1 MPEKI
6 NWTVTVQVVGGPKL
20 SEARTLE
27 VEAYDLLEVE
37 VPDGDETTPGRLLV
51 NVQPGGAGQV
61 KFLMISSDLYH
72 DALTYTVDGDPTEV
86 HLNDL
91 QLFIGGGAVTLLGDT
106 QNQFAF
112 VNRANQGRPA
122 FVKIL
127 VGRKATA

>member
-37 VPDGDETTPGRLLV
+37 VPDGDDTTPGRVTV

-86 HLNDL
+86 HLDDL
-91 QLFIGGGAVTLLGDT
+91 QMFIGGGAVTLLGDT

>member
-20 SEARTLE
+20 SESRTLE

-37 VPDGDETTPGRLLV
+37 VPDGDDDTPGRVLV

-61 KFLMISSDLYH
+61 QFLMISSDLYH
-72 DALTYTVDGDPTEV
+72 HRLTYTVDADPTEV
-86 HLNDL
+86 HLDDL
-91 QLFIGGGAVTLLGDT
+91 HLLIGGGAVTLLGDT

-112 VNRANQGRPA
+112 FNRANQGRPA

-127 VGRKATA
+127 VGRKATG

>member
-6 NWTVTVQVVGGPKL
+6 NWTVTVQVGGGPKL
-20 SEARTLE
+20 SESRTLE

-37 VPDGDETTPGRLLV
+37 VPDGDDTTPGRLLV

-91 QLFIGGGAVTLLGDT
+91 QLFIGGGAVT
-106 QNQFAF
+106 
-112 VNRANQGRPA
+112 
-122 FVKIL
+122 
-127 VGRKATA
+127 